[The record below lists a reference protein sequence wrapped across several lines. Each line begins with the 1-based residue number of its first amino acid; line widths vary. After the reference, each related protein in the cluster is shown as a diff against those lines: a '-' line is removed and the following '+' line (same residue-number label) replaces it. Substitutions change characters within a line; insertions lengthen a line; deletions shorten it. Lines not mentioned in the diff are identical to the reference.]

1 MSVTGEPA
9 LKSAADRFPDR
20 PGCYIFRDAAGAPLY
35 VGKALS
41 LHARISSYFGAGR
54 GEKETRLA
62 AAAHSLEFVV
72 TVSEREALILENQL
86 IKRHHPPFNVMLRD
100 DKTFPYLKLKLD
112 QKIPQLEFTRKVK
125 KDGALYYGPFLP
137 ASGARR
143 VLALARKG
151 LGIATC
157 HETLDG
163 NRGRPCLYY
172 HIHQC
177 LGPCVSSLVTPERYA
192 RAVDETRLLLEGK
205 NQQLMTGLGDAMR
218 AASEGQRYE
227 EAAQAR
233 DTLRDLAAIGAKS
246 AVDWATSRDADA
258 VGFSR
263 LHRRAA
269 LVILA
274 LRGGRVVDKDE
285 YFITE
290 PEESDGE
297 TIAQALCRYYERH
310 SLPPLLYLDG
320 EFPEVETAI
329 TLLAEEGKT
338 QTRIKTPARGAP
350 LQLLK
355 MAQENSLAVLNARM
369 MAAERWAQIAGAMQ
383 QALSL
388 PAPPRRICCFDIS
401 NLGKKEIVASMSV
414 LMDGRAAKSEYRRF
428 KIKHQSQQND
438 FAALQEAVLRHL
450 TRAQSES
457 TALPDLL
464 LIDGGKGQL
473 SAVQEV
479 IDPAGFDKLPLAS
492 LAKREEWVYLR
503 DGRGP
508 VTLDKHDPVLQA
520 LQRVRDEAHRFA
532 ITYHR
537 KRRAMVMTH
546 SFLDDVPGIGPEK
559 KKKLLKH
566 FITLDTLK
574 SAELEKLQ
582 KLLGKRAGGRLHEV
596 LQKV

>member
-1 MSVTGEPA
+1 MSHEIE
-9 LKSAADRFPDR
+9 LKAVADRFPDR
-20 PGCYIFRDAAGAPLY
+20 PGCYIFRDGGGEPLY

-41 LHARISSYFGAGR
+41 LHSRISSYFGAGR

-62 AAAHSLEFVV
+62 AAARNLEFVV
-72 TVSEREALILENQL
+72 TASERDALILENQL

-100 DKTFPYLKLKLD
+100 DKTFPYLKLKLN
-112 QKIPQLEFTRKVK
+112 QQIPQLEFTRKVK
-125 KDGALYYGPFLP
+125 KDGALYVGPFLP

-177 LGPCVSSLVTPERYA
+177 LGPCVSTLVTPERYA
-192 RAVDETRLLLEGK
+192 RAVTETRLLLEGK
-205 NQQLMTGLGDAMR
+205 NQELETTLQTAMKD
-218 AASEGQRYE
+218 ASEQQRYE

-233 DTLRDLAAIGAKS
+233 DTLQDLAALGSRS
-246 AVDWATSRDADA
+246 AVDWANARDADA
-258 VGFSR
+258 VGYFR

-269 LVILA
+269 LVVLA
-274 LRGGRVVDKDE
+274 LRGGRVVDKSE
-285 YFITE
+285 YFIAE
-290 PEESDGE
+290 PEAEDGE
-297 TIAQALCRYYERH
+297 TVAQALCRYYERH

-320 EFPEVETAI
+320 DFPEVEAAI
-329 TLLAEEGKT
+329 ALLAEEGKPPP
-338 QTRIKTPARGAP
+338 RIKTPSRGAP
-350 LQLLK
+350 QQLLR
-355 MAQENSLAVLNARM
+355 MAADNASAVLNARM
-369 MAAERWAQIAGAMQ
+369 LAAERWAQIAGLLQ
-383 QALSL
+383 QALHL
-388 PAPPRRICCFDIS
+388 PFPPRRICCFDIS

-428 KIKHQSQQND
+428 KIKHQTQQDD

-450 TRAQSES
+450 TRAQTEG

-473 SAVQEV
+473 SAVQQV
-479 IDPAGFDKLPLAS
+479 IDPAGFDTLPLAS

-503 DGRGP
+503 NGEGP
-508 VTLDKHDPVLQA
+508 EMLDKHHPGLQA

-537 KRRAMVMTH
+537 KRRSMVMTH
-546 SFLDDVPGIGPEK
+546 SFLDDIPGIGPEK

-566 FITLDTLK
+566 FISMETLK
-574 SAELEKLQ
+574 KAELEKLE

-596 LQKV
+596 LQKL